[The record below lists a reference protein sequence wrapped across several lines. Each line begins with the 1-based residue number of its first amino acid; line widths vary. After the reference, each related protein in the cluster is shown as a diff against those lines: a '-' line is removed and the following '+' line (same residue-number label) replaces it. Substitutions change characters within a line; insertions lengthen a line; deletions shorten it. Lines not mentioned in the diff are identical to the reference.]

1 MLEYIRE
8 DATVYVEKLSGFG
21 RSAANLLATVQYIEN
36 VGAKFAS
43 FKENFDT
50 KMPAGKLQMAMMV
63 AIVEFERAM
72 ILERQREGITIA
84 KRKENIKEIRI
95 SNIEEYY
102 DKYMKR
108 QETKI
113 SIAAELGISRTTLN
127 KLFDELK
134 IPACQDEKI

>member
-1 MLEYIRE
+1 
-8 DATVYVEKLSGFG
+8 
-21 RSAANLLATVQYIEN
+21 
-36 VGAKFAS
+36 
-43 FKENFDT
+43 
-50 KMPAGKLQMAMMV
+50 MAMMV

>member
-1 MLEYIRE
+1 M
-8 DATVYVEKLSGFG
+8 TFWG
-21 RSAANLLATVQYIEN
+21 SAANLLATVQYIEN
-36 VGAKFAS
+36 VGAKFVS

-50 KMPAGKLQMAMMV
+50 KMPAGKFQMAMMV
-63 AIVEFERAM
+63 AIVEFERAV
-72 ILERQREGITIA
+72 ILERQREGIAIA

-108 QETKI
+108 QKTKI

-134 IPACQDEKI
+134 IPAGQDEKI

>member
-1 MLEYIRE
+1 
-8 DATVYVEKLSGFG
+8 
-21 RSAANLLATVQYIEN
+21 
-36 VGAKFAS
+36 
-43 FKENFDT
+43 
-50 KMPAGKLQMAMMV
+50 MAMMV

-134 IPACQDEKI
+134 IPACQDEKISSFRSFIKVIMQNLDLISVWD